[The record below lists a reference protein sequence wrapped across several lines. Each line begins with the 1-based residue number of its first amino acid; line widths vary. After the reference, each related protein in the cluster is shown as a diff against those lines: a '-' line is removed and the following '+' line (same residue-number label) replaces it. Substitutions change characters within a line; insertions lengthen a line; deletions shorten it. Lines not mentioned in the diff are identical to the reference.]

1 MVDTVRTQVGL
12 LARMQVGASG
22 EQLGKRGD
30 VMVQTMRDFVISVPT
45 LGTAAPVESVFG
57 RLGAVVAVAG
67 DYAASEVTNDS
78 GVSGAN
84 VDDALDALAGQTG
97 VAEDYVLIVD
107 RKATNVDGGT
117 FTSGAMRTR
126 DLNTELSDAGGH
138 ASVSANQ
145 ITLAAGTYRFNIIAP
160 ARSVLENIGRLQ
172 NITDATTI
180 ETSTSQRAASPNTFV
195 NIRGR
200 FTIAAAKVLEV
211 QHQCDSTQAGDGF
224 GTSADLGGLSE
235 TYTVVEFWKEQ

>member
-1 MVDTVRTQVGL
+1 MTDTIRTQQGL
-12 LARMQVGASG
+12 LARMQVNRSG
-22 EQLGKRGD
+22 EQLGRRAD
-30 VMVQTMRDFVISVPT
+30 IMVQTFRDFVISVPT
-45 LGTAAPVESVFG
+45 LGGAAPVDSVFG
-57 RLGAVVAVAG
+57 RLGTVVAVAG

-78 GVSGAN
+78 GVAGAN
-84 VDDALDALAGQTG
+84 VDDALDTLAGQTG
-97 VAEDYVLIVD
+97 AEDYILIVD

-160 ARSVLENIGRLQ
+160 SRSVVENIGRLQ
-172 NITDATTI
+172 NITDVATI
-180 ETSTSQRAASPNTFV
+180 ETSTSQRSASPMSFI

-211 QHQCDSTQAGDGF
+211 QHQGDTTQATTGF
-224 GTSADLGGLSE
+224 GSAANLGGLSE
-235 TYTVVEFWKEQ
+235 TYTVVEFWREK

>member
-12 LARMQVGASG
+12 LARMQVNQSG

-45 LGTAAPVESVFG
+45 LGTAAPVDSVFG
-57 RLGAVVAVAG
+57 RLGSVVAALG
-67 DYAASEVTNDS
+67 DYDASQIDNDS
-78 GVSGAN
+78 SVTGATVKDALETLDGQGVS
-84 VDDALDALAGQTG
+84 
-97 VAEDYVLIVD
+97 EDYILIVD

-138 ASVSANQ
+138 ASVAANQ

-160 ARSVLENIGRLQ
+160 SRSVVENIGRLQ
-172 NITDATTI
+172 NITDVATI
-180 ETSTSQRAASPNTFV
+180 ETSTSQRSASPMSFIH
-195 NIRGR
+195 IRGR

-211 QHQCDSTQAGDGF
+211 QHQCDTTQATTGF
-224 GTSADLGGLSE
+224 GSAANLGGISE
-235 TYTVVEFWKEQ
+235 TYTVVEFWKEL

>member
-1 MVDTVRTQVGL
+1 MTDTIRTQQGL
-12 LARMQVGASG
+12 LARMQINRSG
-22 EQLGKRGD
+22 EQLGRRAD
-30 VMVQTMRDFVISVPT
+30 IMVQTFRDFVISVPT
-45 LGTAAPVESVFG
+45 LGGAAPVDSVFG
-57 RLGAVVAVAG
+57 RLGTVVAVAG
-67 DYAASEVTNDS
+67 DYAASEITNDS

-84 VDDALDALAGQTG
+84 VDDALNALAGP
-97 VAEDYVLIVD
+97 EDYILIVD

-160 ARSVLENIGRLQ
+160 SRSVVENIARLQ
-172 NITDATTI
+172 NITDVATI
-180 ETSTSQRAASPNTFV
+180 ETSTSQRSASPMSFI

-211 QHQCDSTQAGDGF
+211 QHQGDTTQATTGF
-224 GTSADLGGLSE
+224 GSAANLGGLSE
-235 TYTVVEFWKEQ
+235 TYTVVEFWREK

>member
-1 MVDTVRTQVGL
+1 MTDTVRTQIGL

-30 VMVQTMRDFVISVPT
+30 VMVQTMRDFVVSVPT

-57 RLGAVVAVAG
+57 RLGVVVAVAG

-84 VDDALDALAGQTG
+84 VDDALNALAGP
-97 VAEDYVLIVD
+97 EDYILIVD

-160 ARSVLENIGRLQ
+160 ARSVLESIGRLQ

-180 ETSTSQRAASPNTFV
+180 ETSTSQRNSSPNSF
-195 NIRGR
+195 IHIKGR

-235 TYTVVEFWKEQ
+235 TYTVVEFWREQ

>member
-1 MVDTVRTQVGL
+1 MTDTIRTQQGL
-12 LARMQVGASG
+12 LARMQINRSG
-22 EQLGKRGD
+22 EQLGRRAD
-30 VMVQTMRDFVISVPT
+30 IMVQTFRDFVISVPT
-45 LGTAAPVESVFG
+45 LGGAAPVDSVFG
-57 RLGAVVAVAG
+57 RLGTVVAVAG

-78 GVSGAN
+78 GVAGAN
-84 VDDALDALAGQTG
+84 VDDALNTLAGQTG
-97 VAEDYVLIVD
+97 AEDYILIVD

-138 ASVSANQ
+138 AALSANQ

-160 ARSVLENIGRLQ
+160 SRSVVENIGRLQ

-180 ETSTSQRAASPNTFV
+180 ETSTSQRSASPNSFI

-200 FTIAAAKVLEV
+200 FTIADAKVLEV
-211 QHQCDSTQAGDGF
+211 QHQCDTTQATTGF
-224 GTSADLGGLSE
+224 GVSANLGGLSE
-235 TYTVVEFWKEQ
+235 TYTVVEFWKEK